1 MRHAN
6 GVTNKAACI
15 VIDILNCC
23 INHFDAGELNL
34 PFYAPG
40 YCAGS
45 KRRWVV
51 LSGVQNITQGFTK
64 VNLHLSKSQDESQT
78 TQQTAQQLTQ
88 CVCQCADKCAGIIGF
103 AGRCLNRNVLEFE
116 VGNLNQSLA
125 ETDIILAHLAGD
137 CGEEPNAHLFA
148 DIYPAG
154 LVYCHIGN
162 HRLFRSNDFIV
173 IPETCACRCISAN
186 LSTNHCS
193 LKSQRR
199 PVCTAKVNISEDD
212 VVGVWGVS
220 LTGSIINI
228 QIRVDFACCL
238 VDTAKVNSFI
248 VSP

>member
-6 GVTNKAACI
+6 GVTNKAACV
-15 VIDILNCC
+15 VIDIPNRC

-34 PFYAPG
+34 SFYAPG

-45 KRRWVV
+45 KRRWVL
-51 LSGVQNITQGFTK
+51 LSCVQNITQGFTK

-148 DIYPAG
+148 DIQLAR
-154 LVYCHIGN
+154 LVYFHIGN
-162 HRLFRSNDFIV
+162 HRFFRSGYFSV
-173 IPETCACRCISAN
+173 IPKTCVCSCISIELGAN
-186 LSTNHCS
+186 HRS
-193 LKSQRR
+193 LKSQRS
-199 PVCTAKVNISEDD
+199 PVPTA
-212 VVGVWGVS
+212 
-220 LTGSIINI
+220 
-228 QIRVDFACCL
+228 
-238 VDTAKVNSFI
+238 
-248 VSP
+248 